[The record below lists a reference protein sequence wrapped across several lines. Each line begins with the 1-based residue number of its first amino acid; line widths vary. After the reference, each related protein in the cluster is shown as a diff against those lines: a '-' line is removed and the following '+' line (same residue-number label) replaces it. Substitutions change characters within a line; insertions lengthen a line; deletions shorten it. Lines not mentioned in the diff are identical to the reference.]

1 MNEEWNLGIL
11 RIHEG
16 ENADLDL
23 FKEKENSNVDGLRIG
38 IIILEIKAATNL
50 NDEHRA
56 QVHNYSK
63 DTLQSRAPGQLW
75 PLFKGRTPTNNSLI
89 DRTEPL

>member
-23 FKEKENSNVDGLRIG
+23 FKENENNNVVGLRIG

-63 DTLQSRAPGQLW
+63 ATVYKVGLLVNFGHYSKAEHQRII
-75 PLFKGRTPTNNSLI
+75 R
-89 DRTEPL
+89 